1 MNTLPLSKGLENF
14 QNIEMKRDLLHAR
27 KAIYILFH
35 KIFPENKS
43 LKSSV
48 LIYCNTIAICII
60 IIWFGDINNKIIFF
74 DGAASR
80 IVL

>member
-1 MNTLPLSKGLENF
+1 
-14 QNIEMKRDLLHAR
+14 MKRDLLHAR
-27 KAIYILFH
+27 KAIYTLFH
-35 KIFPENKS
+35 KIFPENKL

-48 LIYCNTIAICII
+48 LLYCNTIAICII
-60 IIWFGDINNKIIFF
+60 IIWFWDINNKITLF